1 MRSLVWICL
10 LCFSWVGLADAKP
23 SKKSDKSF
31 EAWYK
36 SFFPPQAW
44 QDQMQALQLEMIDKD
59 VAYTRLLLDRS
70 VAKEIRQKR
79 LQAFEKQRAQDFYTK
94 AWPLLDIFPIF
105 KDRKLPAH
113 IHKIFKN
120 IVLLLLWEYLED
132 TRLTNLDYDPDDSV
146 YPDALEPY
154 FFLKDTLLP
163 FFFSPLLASQLD
175 PLAYV
180 QSLPSLEQTCA
191 QGKCAYVKDLTSAM
205 GVFHWLYFIDA
216 YNEFATSPI
225 SREVWGLVHSVPLRD
240 NLKSAWYLVQ
250 LSKKHN
256 PFLEEILKRDLNTLL
271 EAFKN
276 YALLRGLFYLHNIQ
290 FYIQGLFQDYYPVFT
305 QYLSGHGNI
314 KAYKSAHTRILNQ
327 PQLCLLPKYLSQKAK
342 RACLVVLKSPPKSV
356 LDSLRTLLKQM
367 RLLSVDDVPC
377 LYLNPQGEIQHFKSK
392 SAICRA
398 LSALKLH

>member
-1 MRSLVWICL
+1 
-10 LCFSWVGLADAKP
+10 
-23 SKKSDKSF
+23 
-31 EAWYK
+31 
-36 SFFPPQAW
+36 
-44 QDQMQALQLEMIDKD
+44 MQALQLEMIDKD

-70 VAKEIRQKR
+70 VAKETRQKR

-256 PFLEEILKRDLNTLL
+256 PFLEEILKRDLNALL

-276 YALLRGLFYLHNIQ
+276 YALLRGLFYLHNTP
-290 FYIQGLFQDYYPVFT
+290 FYLQGFFQDNYPNFQDNYPEIPHFST
-305 QYLSGHGNI
+305 S
-314 KAYKSAHTRILNQ
+314 YKNTHTRILNQ
-327 PQLCLLPKYLSQKAK
+327 PQLCLLPKYLSKKAK